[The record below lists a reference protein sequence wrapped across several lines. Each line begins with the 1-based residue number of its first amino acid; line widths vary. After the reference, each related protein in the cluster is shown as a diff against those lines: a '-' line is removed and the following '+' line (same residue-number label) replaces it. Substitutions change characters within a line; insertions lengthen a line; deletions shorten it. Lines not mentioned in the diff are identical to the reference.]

1 MAGGFCGSRVAVRV
15 VDKCLPR
22 TATETVEEP
31 ARYSCCIM
39 IDRKWKRTRK
49 GPSVCGWVVDFHCGR
64 GIAILIVTANDVY
77 LAIECRSCDFLPPN
91 RHQGARAPRASL
103 LRSAGTDGCNPQ
115 ERTQNCYR
123 RTLSHDEL
131 IQYLLQNSRG
141 EVPNRG
147 FKGGRSLVAVA
158 YSYVCKRLT
167 RVERPGFLKA
177 AQVQVSKRAPIVRKG
192 LTKDYE

>member
-1 MAGGFCGSRVAVRV
+1 
-15 VDKCLPR
+15 
-22 TATETVEEP
+22 
-31 ARYSCCIM
+31 M

-64 GIAILIVTANDVY
+64 GIAILIVTANDVH
-77 LAIECRSCDFLPPN
+77 LAIEYRSCDFLPPN
-91 RHQGARAPRASL
+91 RHQGARSPRASL
-103 LRSAGTDGCNPQ
+103 LRSAGADECNPQ
-115 ERTQNCYR
+115 QRTENCYR
-123 RTLSHDEL
+123 RTLLHDEL
-131 IQYLLQNSRG
+131 IQYFYRTAEAKFRIAASKS
-141 EVPNRG
+141 E
-147 FKGGRSLVAVA
+147 RSLVADA